1 MDMIDFYMFETFILV
16 KDNISN
22 LMLSFEQTFDDD
34 DE

>member
-1 MDMIDFYMFETFILV
+1 MKLTFKIFETFILV

-22 LMLSFEQTFDDD
+22 LMMAFETDFSTD